1 MKTRIVEQLGESEI
15 LMPSRIAE
23 GLAANDR
30 AKVRMSALQA
40 AARHAAD
47 PTSDPDDLSAESA
60 AAGVDAAEIRSIL
73 TAARAPASG
82 KVGAPG
88 LGKLIS
94 GLLDDLD
101 TMIEAVGAGGE
112 ASASTATNRLAALK
126 ARIGT
131 QGDEIEAS
139 RVAEISAIPDDGDS
153 VHRLVMDLHKV
164 LNRLSAACAEET
176 IAGAHAHGV
185 LPADRPIIE
194 AFMGGVARTKALKF
208 NHPGLDTTV
217 MRSGARLV
225 IQNDIGATDA
235 HVLVVT
241 VDGLAVTITYTD
253 VHRARAK
260 FFVALFDR
268 FPVQWTGLNR
278 ESAKGLGDDDS
289 FYLVTGRYQADNEKS
304 RNPFLDAIGASLV
317 FLIDWNKAR
326 KSLRALVDGQSAVR
340 ILDWA
345 ARNDIGHRAYLECG
359 GNELVATAIR
369 RAAPARIGFGDELV
383 AVLGHDNAVDF
394 LKTVLRTAMESLRD
408 GRSSRLLREV
418 IETELV
424 RHLDRTD
431 SAMVLVVLR
440 QLGLARDIAVAI
452 SGHLAAH
459 PSVNAVGESAQNG
472 APLAERARRIE
483 EKADRIAVDA
493 RVAVR
498 RLNASPIIAQL
509 VDAAE
514 DTVDELEQA
523 AFLASLMPTALD
535 ATFVPP
541 LATLADAATRGIEAA
556 VSGIDAAGEVS
567 EGRRS
572 DVDDAFDATRVLI
585 DLEHAADN
593 AERIVTGLVLS
604 NDGAKG
610 ALCVLELA
618 RAMERST
625 DRLARIGHL
634 IHEHVMAD
642 LSA

>member
-47 PTSDPDDLSAESA
+47 PACDPDDLSAESA

-88 LGKLIS
+88 LGKLIT
-94 GLLDDLD
+94 GLMADLD
-101 TMIEAVGAGGE
+101 TMIEAVGAGDE
-112 ASASTATNRLAALK
+112 AYASSAVTRLAALK
-126 ARIGT
+126 TKIAT

-139 RVAEISAIPDDGDS
+139 RVADISAIPDDGDS

-185 LPADRPIIE
+185 RPADRPIIE
-194 AFMGGVARTKALKF
+194 AFMGGLARTKALKF

-289 FYLVTGRYQADNEKS
+289 FYLVTGRYQADNEKN
-304 RNPFLDAIGASLV
+304 RNAFLEAIGAALV

-345 ARNDIGHRAYLECG
+345 ARRDIGHRAYLECG
-359 GNELVATAIR
+359 GSELVAAAIR
-369 RAAPARIGFGDELV
+369 RAAPARIGFGDEL
-383 AVLGHDNAVDF
+383 ATVLGHDNAVDF

-431 SAMVLVVLR
+431 NAMLTVVLR
-440 QLGLARDIAVAI
+440 QLGLARDIAVAV
-452 SGHLAAH
+452 SGHLVAQPIVAT
-459 PSVNAVGESAQNG
+459 PERAQNG
-472 APLAERARRIE
+472 SPLAERARRIE

-493 RVAVR
+493 RAAAR
-498 RLNASPIIAQL
+498 RLNASPIVAQL

-535 ATFVPP
+535 SRFLPP
-541 LATLADAATRGIEAA
+541 LSTLTDAAIRGVEAA

-585 DLEHAADN
+585 DLEHAADD
-593 AERIVTGLVLS
+593 AERVVTGLVLS
-604 NDGAKG
+604 NDSAKG
-610 ALCVLELA
+610 AMCILEFA

>member
-15 LMPSRIAE
+15 LLPARIAE

-40 AARHAAD
+40 VARHAAD
-47 PTSDPDDLSAESA
+47 PTRDPDDLSAESA

-82 KVGAPG
+82 KIGAPG

-101 TMIEAVGAGGE
+101 VMIEAVEAGDK
-112 ASASTATNRLAALK
+112 AFASTATNRLAALK
-126 ARIGT
+126 AKVAT

-139 RVAEISAIPDDGDS
+139 RIAEISAIPDDGDS

-194 AFMGGVARTKALKF
+194 AFMGGLARTKALKF
-208 NHPGLDTTV
+208 NHPGLDTMV

-241 VDGLAVTITYTD
+241 VDGLAVTVTYTD

-289 FYLVTGRYQADNEKS
+289 FYLVTGRYTADAEKS
-304 RNPFLDAIGASLV
+304 RNAFLDAIGASLV

-345 ARNDIGHRAYLECG
+345 ARDGIGHRAYLECG
-359 GNELVATAIR
+359 GNELVAAAIR

-431 SAMVLVVLR
+431 SAMLTVVLR
-440 QLGLARDIAVAI
+440 QLGLARDIAVAV
-452 SGHLAAH
+452 SGHLAAQ
-459 PSVNAVGESAQNG
+459 PTVAPGGGAQNG

-493 RVAVR
+493 RAAAR
-498 RLNASPIIAQL
+498 QLNASPIIAQL

-523 AFLASLMPTALD
+523 AFLASLMPAALD

-541 LATLADAATRGIEAA
+541 LATLADSAIRGIEAA

-585 DLEHAADN
+585 DLEHAADD
-593 AERIVTGLVLS
+593 AERVVTGLVLS